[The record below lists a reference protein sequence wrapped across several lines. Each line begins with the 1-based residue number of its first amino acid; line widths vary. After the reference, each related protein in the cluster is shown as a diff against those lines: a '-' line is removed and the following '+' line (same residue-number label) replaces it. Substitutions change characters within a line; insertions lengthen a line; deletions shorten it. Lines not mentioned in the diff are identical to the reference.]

1 MTTGQERV
9 QTWFAA
15 QGWGPFPFQEEVWQ
29 AYKEGKSGL
38 IHSATGTGKT
48 LAGWLGPII
57 EWIDEHPDAERT
69 VKREDAPGLRVLWI
83 TPLRA
88 LAADTAASLIAP
100 LESLGVPWTVETR
113 SGDTSQALRAK
124 QAKLLPTALVTT
136 PESLTLMLTRDD
148 VAELFKDL
156 RLIIVD
162 EWHELMSTKRGV
174 QTELALARVRRIAPT
189 VRTWGVSATLGN
201 LEEAMETL
209 LGTEAQR
216 SRLEENKSPLE
227 PRASSPEPILVQG
240 VIGKPI
246 VIDTILPKNI
256 NRFPWA
262 GHFGTQMVPPVIEA
276 IEEGGTCLVFTNTRA
291 QAEIWFQTILDA
303 RPDWKETVALHHGS
317 LSREVRDAVEMGLKD
332 GTYRAVVCTSSLDL
346 GVDFTPVDRV
356 LQVGSPKGVARLLQR
371 AGRSGHRP
379 GVPSRVTCVP
389 THAFEI
395 VDMAAAREAAL
406 AGHIESREGLERP
419 LDVLAQHLVT
429 IAVGTGF
436 TEEELKA
443 EVRSTRSYR
452 HLSDE
457 EWAWTLDFVVRGG
470 DSLRAYPEYRRVVQG
485 EDGVFRVEDKDI
497 AKRHRMSI
505 GTIVSDAAMQVQ
517 YVGGGK
523 LGTVEE
529 SFLARLKPGDRFLFA
544 GRALEFV
551 RIKDMTAW
559 VRRTNKVQGAVPR
572 WMGGRLPLSTELS
585 HAIRQELEFAK
596 NGELRSPEMQAV
608 APILELQARW
618 SAVPAEDEFLIE
630 RVQTRDGHHLFFYPF
645 EGRLVHEGLAALF
658 AYRISRL
665 RPITFT
671 IAANDYG
678 FELLAPE
685 EAPLEEALEAG
696 LLEVEG
702 LAEGIQ
708 ASLNEVELAKRQF
721 REISRIAGLVFQ
733 GYPGMNKSAKQ
744 IQASSGLFFDVFARY
759 DPNNL
764 LLTQAHREVLERQL
778 EEGRMGRALRRLGEA
793 QLLIKEPGRPTP
805 MSFPILVDRLRET
818 VTSESLTDRIEKMTL
833 RLERDADS

>member
-1 MTTGQERV
+1 MAWKAMPLMMSVGWSRV
-9 QTWFAA
+9 QAWFAA
-15 QGWGPFPFQEEVWQ
+15 QGWGPFPFQEEVWR
-29 AYKEGKSGL
+29 AYAEGKSGL

-57 EWIDEHPDAERT
+57 EWIDEHPDAA
-69 VKREDAPGLRVLWI
+69 VPLKREDAPGLRVLWI

-100 LESLGVPWTVETR
+100 LEGLNVSWTVETR
-113 SGDTSQALRAK
+113 SGDTTQALRAK
-124 QAKLLPTALVTT
+124 QAKQLPTALVTT
-136 PESLTLMLTRDD
+136 PESLTLMLTRED
-148 VAELFKDL
+148 VADLFKDL
-156 RLIIVD
+156 RLIVVD

-174 QTELALARVRRIAPT
+174 QTELALARVRRVAPQ

-209 LGTEAQR
+209 LGSQGE
-216 SRLEENKSPLE
+216 
-227 PRASSPEPILVQG
+227 LVQG
-240 VIGKPI
+240 VVGKPI
-246 VIDTILPKNI
+246 TIDSILPRNI

-262 GHFGTQMVPPVIEA
+262 GHFGTQMVPPVIDA
-276 IEEGGTCLVFTNTRA
+276 IAEGGTCLVFTNTRA
-291 QAEIWFQTILDA
+291 QAEIWYQTILDA

-389 THAFEI
+389 THAFEL

-406 AGHIESREGLERP
+406 EGRIESREGLERP

-429 IAVGTGF
+429 VAVGTGF
-436 TEEELKA
+436 LEEELKA
-443 EVRSTRSYR
+443 EVRTTRAFR
-452 HLSDE
+452 HLSDQ
-457 EWAWTLDFVVRGG
+457 EWDWTLDFVVRGG
-470 DSLRAYPEYRRVVQG
+470 DSLRAYPEYRRVVRG
-485 EDGVFRVEDKDI
+485 EDGVYRVEDKDI

-505 GTIVSDAAMQVQ
+505 GTIVSDAAMTVQ
-517 YVGGGK
+517 YMGGGK

-544 GRALEFV
+544 GKALEFV

-585 HAIRQELEFAK
+585 HAIRQELELAK
-596 NGELRSPEMQAV
+596 DGELRSPEMQAI
-608 APILELQARW
+608 APVLELQARW
-618 SAVPAEDEFLIE
+618 SAIPAEHEFLIE

-685 EAPLEEALEAG
+685 PAPLDEALEAG
-696 LLEVEG
+696 LLSVEG

-733 GYPGMNKSAKQ
+733 GYPGMGKSARQ
-744 IQASSGLFFDVFARY
+744 LQASSGLFFDVFARY

-764 LLTQAHREVLERQL
+764 LLSQAHREVLERQL
-778 EEGRMGRALRRLGEA
+778 EEGRMGRALRRLG
-793 QLLIKEPGRPTP
+793 QSRLLITEPGRPTP

-818 VTSESLTDRIEKMTL
+818 VTSESLSDRIEKMTL
-833 RLERDADS
+833 RLEREADS

>member
-1 MTTGQERV
+1 MSIGRERV
-9 QTWFAA
+9 QAWFSA
-15 QGWGPFPFQEEVWQ
+15 QGWGPFPFQEQVWE
-29 AYKEGKSGL
+29 AYGEGRSGL

-57 EWIDEHPDAERT
+57 EWVDAHPDEVAGG
-69 VKREDAPGLRVLWI
+69 KREDAPGLRVLWI

-100 LESLGVPWTVETR
+100 IEALGVPWTVETR
-113 SGDTSQALRAK
+113 TGDTAQSLRAK
-124 QAKLLPTALVTT
+124 QAKQLPTALVTT

-148 VAELFKDL
+148 VGDLFRDL
-156 RLIIVD
+156 RLIVVD

-174 QTELALARVRRIAPT
+174 QAELALARVRLIAPQA
-189 VRTWGVSATLGN
+189 RTWGVSATLGN

-209 LGTEAQR
+209 LGTGGSGA
-216 SRLEENKSPLE
+216 
-227 PRASSPEPILVQG
+227 LVQG
-240 VIGKPI
+240 VVGKPI

-256 NRFPWA
+256 RRFPWA
-262 GHFGTQMVPPVIEA
+262 GHFGTQMIPPVIEA

-303 RPDWKETVALHHGS
+303 RPDWKDVIALHHGS

-332 GTYRAVVCTSSLDL
+332 GTLRAVVCTSSLDL

-406 AGHIESREGLERP
+406 AGKIESREGLERP

-429 IAVGTGF
+429 IATGTGF
-436 TEEELKA
+436 TEDALRA
-443 EVRSTRSYR
+443 EVRTTRSYR
-452 HLSDE
+452 HLTDE
-457 EWAWTLDFVVRGG
+457 EWHWTLDFVVRGG
-470 DSLRAYPEYRRVVQG
+470 DSLRAYPEYRRVVEG

-505 GTIVSDAAMQVQ
+505 GTIVSDAALQVQ

-585 HAIRQELEFAK
+585 HAIRQELELAK
-596 NGELRSPEMQAV
+596 NGELRSPEMQAI
-608 APILELQARW
+608 APVLELQSRW
-618 SAVPAEDEFLIE
+618 SAIPAEDEFLIE
-630 RVQTRDGHHLFFYPF
+630 RVETRDGHHLFFYPF
-645 EGRLVHEGLAALF
+645 EGRLVHQGLAALF
-658 AYRISRL
+658 AYRLSRF

-671 IAANDYG
+671 LAANDYG

-685 EAPLEEALEAG
+685 PAPLEEALEWG
-696 LLEVEG
+696 LLSTDR
-702 LAEGIQ
+702 LAEQIQ
-708 ASLNEVELAKRQF
+708 ESLNEVELARRQF
-721 REISRIAGLVFQ
+721 REIARIAGLVFQ
-733 GYPGMNKSAKQ
+733 GYPGMGKSARQ
-744 IQASSGLFFDVFARY
+744 LQASSGLFYDVFARY

-778 EEGRMGRALRRLGEA
+778 EEGRMGVALRRLGA
-793 QLLIKEPGRPTP
+793 SRLLIKEPGRPTP

-818 VTSESLTDRIEKMTL
+818 VTSESIADRIEKMTL
-833 RLERDADS
+833 RLEQEADR